1 MAASRAQAAQAS
13 ATSTSGASSNW
24 SPEEIQLLVKA
35 VTLYPAGTVKRWDT
49 IATYVN
55 THSSGKTR
63 NKTAKNVISQVKS
76 MQKLEASDKE
86 AQNKLAFSEF
96 EQKQKVK
103 GKVVPGG
110 EATPTE
116 RYGKI
121 CVFDCQSPSLFL
133 HQMCRSRGLLRNRR
147 YSVSLCRA
155 RVQYHLGLSSS

>member
-1 MAASRAQAAQAS
+1 MNGRQERERAALAASRAQAAQAS
-13 ATSTSGASSNW
+13 GTTMSGASSNW
-24 SPEEIQLLVKA
+24 SSEEIQLLVKA
-35 VTLYPAGTVKRWDT
+35 VNLYPAGTVKRWDT

-55 THSSGKTR
+55 THSSGKAR

-103 GKVVPGG
+103 GKVAAGA

-116 RYGKI
+116 RYGKM
-121 CVFDCQSPSLFL
+121 CVC
-133 HQMCRSRGLLRNRR
+133 GLCCLI
-147 YSVSLCRA
+147 VSLHFC
-155 RVQYHLGLSSS
+155 SSIRCAAAMDC